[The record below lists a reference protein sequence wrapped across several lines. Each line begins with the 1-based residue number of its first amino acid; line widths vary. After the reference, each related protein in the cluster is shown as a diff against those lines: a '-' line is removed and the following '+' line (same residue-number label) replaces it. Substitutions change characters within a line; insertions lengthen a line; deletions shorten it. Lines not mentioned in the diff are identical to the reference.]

1 MARQNTTARN
11 LNLVLGT
18 AIAAFGLGIL
28 WAQPEGPAGCLTSLL
43 CSAANGLAE
52 LLPCLVR
59 TACQVLGD
67 YAFDHLLSSAYPLHH
82 LISFLPLLKVFA
94 GAA

>member
-1 MARQNTTARN
+1 MARQNSTIRKP
-11 LNLVLGT
+11 NLVMAT
-18 AIAAFGLGIL
+18 AIVAFGLGIL

-43 CSAANGLAE
+43 CSAANGLVE

-59 TACQVLGD
+59 AACQVLGD

-82 LISFLPLLKVFA
+82 LVSFLPLLKVFA